1 MIGQLFVY
9 IYLVPLGPSDE
20 YLQFPT
26 ARTMNF
32 DASDFLP
39 QISFRIFEGK
49 WMLLE
54 IWMIIQFQVTAGAKC
69 NKNRSGKNEDE
80 KSYYSVRCNSKHVFF
95 LIVSQI
101 LKSSS
106 NVWIPSDKNSF
117 PLKEMIAVFSHFF
130 LALSQCFKMAKNGQ
144 KCLIWKISFSNIWI
158 FPPRIIGTKVNYLRN
173 KQTADNAIENVN
185 KQIIIR

>member
-26 ARTMNF
+26 ARTMNL

-39 QISFRIFEGK
+39 QIFFRIFEGK

-80 KSYYSVRCNSKHVFF
+80 KSYYSSITNVWCSNSKHVFF

-117 PLKEMIAVFSHFF
+117 PFERKWLQYFPIFFWHYHSVSKWLKMV
-130 LALSQCFKMAKNGQ
+130 KNVSSG
-144 KCLIWKISFSNIWI
+144 KLNIWI
-158 FPPRIIGTKVNYLRN
+158 FPK
-173 KQTADNAIENVN
+173 IENVN
-185 KQIIIR
+185 KQLTIR

>member
-1 MIGQLFVY
+1 
-9 IYLVPLGPSDE
+9 
-20 YLQFPT
+20 
-26 ARTMNF
+26 
-32 DASDFLP
+32 
-39 QISFRIFEGK
+39 
-49 WMLLE
+49 MLLE

-80 KSYYSVRCNSKHVFF
+80 KSYYSSITNVWCSSRKHVFF

-130 LALSQCFKMAKNGQ
+130 WHYHSVSKWLKMVKNV
-144 KCLIWKISFSNIWI
+144 SFGKLNIWI
-158 FPPRIIGTKVNYLRN
+158 FPPIVNSLKS
-173 KQTADNAIENVN
+173 KQTADTTIENVN
-185 KQIIIR
+185 KQLTIRYINSWIANINKELTCKCKQTAKQTSDFKI

>member
-9 IYLVPLGPSDE
+9 FYDRSAICLHKWSAVCLHLYIYLVPLWPSNE

-26 ARTMNF
+26 ARTMNL

-95 LIVSQI
+95 LIASQI

-117 PLKEMIAVFSHFF
+117 PFERKWLQYFPIFFGIITVF
-130 LALSQCFKMAKNGQ
+130 QNG
-144 KCLIWKISFSNIWI
+144 
-158 FPPRIIGTKVNYLRN
+158 
-173 KQTADNAIENVN
+173 
-185 KQIIIR
+185 

>member
-1 MIGQLFVY
+1 
-9 IYLVPLGPSDE
+9 
-20 YLQFPT
+20 
-26 ARTMNF
+26 
-32 DASDFLP
+32 
-39 QISFRIFEGK
+39 
-49 WMLLE
+49 
-54 IWMIIQFQVTAGAKC
+54 MIIQFQVTAGAKC

-144 KCLIWKISFSNIWI
+144 KCLIRKVKHLN
-158 FPPRIIGTKVNYLRN
+158 FPANSKLFE
-173 KQTADNAIENVN
+173 K
-185 KQIIIR
+185 